1 MEVKTLVYI
10 IAGII
15 WLIFKNR
22 SEIANKKA
30 KSPDGIPTSRPKD
43 IETTL
48 EDLILP
54 TPKPQRAPVILKDE
68 AQNRKKEHI
77 PKPFLNVNK
86 NISSKNDQILAD
98 FSDGFG
104 LDKMPNSS
112 TSHTNQ
118 NNYGTTLPSDAALV
132 IEDLR
137 NGKLNLKQAFVLNEI
152 FNPAWKR

>member
-15 WLIFKNR
+15 WLVFKNR
-22 SEIANKKA
+22 SEIANKRA
-30 KSPDGIPTSRPKD
+30 KSPTGIPTARPKD
-43 IETTL
+43 IETAL
-48 EDLILP
+48 EDLFLP
-54 TPKPQRAPVILKDE
+54 SPKPQRAPVILKEE

-86 NISSKNDQILAD
+86 NISVKNDQILSG

-104 LDKMPNSS
+104 LDKMPTNGISY
-112 TSHTNQ
+112 TNQ

>member
-15 WLIFKNR
+15 WLVFKNR

-30 KSPDGIPTSRPKD
+30 KSPTGIPTARPKD
-43 IETTL
+43 IETAL
-48 EDLILP
+48 EELLLP
-54 TPKPQRAPVILKDE
+54 TPKVQRAPVILKDE

-86 NISSKNDQILAD
+86 NISVKNDQILSG

-104 LDKMPNSS
+104 LDKMPINGISD
-112 TSHTNQ
+112 TSQ
-118 NNYGTTLPSDAALV
+118 NNYGATLPSDAALV

>member
-15 WLIFKNR
+15 WLVFKNR

-30 KSPDGIPTSRPKD
+30 KSPTGIPTARPKD
-43 IETTL
+43 IETAL
-48 EDLILP
+48 EDLFLP
-54 TPKPQRAPVILKDE
+54 SPKPQRAPVILKEE

-86 NISSKNDQILAD
+86 NISVKNDQILSG

-104 LDKMPNSS
+104 LDKMPINGISY
-112 TSHTNQ
+112 TNQ